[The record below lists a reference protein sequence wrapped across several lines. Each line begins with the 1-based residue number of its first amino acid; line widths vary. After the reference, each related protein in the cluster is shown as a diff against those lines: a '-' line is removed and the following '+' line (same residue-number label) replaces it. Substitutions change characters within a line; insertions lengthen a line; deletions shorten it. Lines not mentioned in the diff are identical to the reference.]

1 MQFVHAADL
10 HLSASEA
17 EKSYC
22 LDVLKEIGESAT
34 RAKVPLI
41 VFAGDTFDSFTDA
54 MALRASFTD
63 WAASLGADVRVFLI
77 PGNHE
82 DLQKGSNDL
91 SRLSFGP
98 KVSVF
103 TQTPFSVRTL
113 EDAEFLLVPFQK
125 DFYDT
130 TKWQIPPKVVRHRV
144 VVMHGTVAGMVF
156 VGAESDESETAAI
169 DPGLFAKLD
178 ADYAALGHI
187 HSSRSETFGKTLVSY
202 PGSARVWRRGEVG
215 PRTILVVDTNN
226 VTRSKQVPLGAA
238 GEFRQVNVHLQ
249 LDGTYPEL
257 ENLGKD
263 WNPNDSVMLVMRGIV
278 EDENTVAQTEAK
290 IQAEVGRRVRVL
302 DFKREVVPVAGIAEK
317 QIARRFLEAWGKR
330 EAAKGES
337 PDVLERTRELGLQ
350 AIAGLMGVRL

>member
-10 HLSASEA
+10 HLSAA

-22 LDVLKEIGESAT
+22 LDVLKEIGEAAT

-54 MALRASFTD
+54 MDLRASFTD
-63 WAASLGADVRVFLI
+63 WAASLSADVRILLV

-103 TQTPFSVRTL
+103 TQMPFSVRTFD
-113 EDAEFLLVPFQK
+113 DAEFLLVPFQK

-130 TKWQIPPKVVRHRV
+130 TKWQIPPKVARHRV

-187 HSSRSETFGKTLVSY
+187 HSARSANLGKTLVSY

-215 PRTILVVDTNN
+215 PRTILIVDSSS
-226 VTRSKQVPLGAA
+226 VTRSKQVPL
-238 GEFRQVNVHLQ
+238 R
-249 LDGTYPEL
+249 
-257 ENLGKD
+257 
-263 WNPNDSVMLVMRGIV
+263 S
-278 EDENTVAQTEAK
+278 
-290 IQAEVGRRVRVL
+290 
-302 DFKREVVPVAGIAEK
+302 PVSSDK
-317 QIARRFLEAWGKR
+317 STFTFSW
-330 EAAKGES
+330 
-337 PDVLERTRELGLQ
+337 
-350 AIAGLMGVRL
+350 MGPTLTL